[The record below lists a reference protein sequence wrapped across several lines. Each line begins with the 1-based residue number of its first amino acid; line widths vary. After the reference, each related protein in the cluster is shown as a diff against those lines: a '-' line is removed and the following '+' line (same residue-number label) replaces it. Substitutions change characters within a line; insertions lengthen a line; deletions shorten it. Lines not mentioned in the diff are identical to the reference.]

1 MTHYIYI
8 FLMSSASG
16 AMEFWTTVFIGS
28 LICMRMLRS
37 SLSFYT
43 QLHFF
48 FWMDYVQMFP
58 FFLIK
63 ITWGAYW
70 DNRLE
75 RCNPE
80 QHS

>member
-48 FWMDYVQMFP
+48 LDGLCTNVS
-58 FFLIK
+58 FFSDKNHL
-63 ITWGAYW
+63 GAYW